1 MIQYR
6 KLTKYE
12 QREIA
17 NTLSLYLLPFFGNET
32 YYREED
38 LQADFTKFQ
47 ESELYEQ
54 VVSKFQNENQV
65 ELAFLL
71 KPKRWKV
78 CKVCYKP
85 FLATDTGNKQELCRY
100 TIYKK
105 YTASGKKL
113 NINNRSICEMTAR
126 KISSQIWLTNKL
138 LDKTSG
144 S

>member
-1 MIQYR
+1 MRQYR

-17 NTLSLYLLPFFGNET
+17 NKLSFYLLPFFGNVI

-47 ESELYEQ
+47 KSELYEN

-65 ELAFLL
+65 DVSFLL

-78 CKVCYKP
+78 CTVCFKP
-85 FLATDTGNKQELCRY
+85 FIATDTGNKQTLCRY
-100 TIYKK
+100 TTYKK
-105 YTASGKKL
+105 YTTNGKQL
-113 NINNRSICEMTAR
+113 NVHNRSACEMESRRRAS
-126 KISSQIWLTNKL
+126 KHWYDLKEACQV
-138 LDKTSG
+138 
-144 S
+144 